1 MPTYKYP
8 YQSKLPTVPTSIFAV
23 MSQLA
28 AKENALNLSQGFPDF
43 KSDEKLIELVNKAMV
58 NGKNQY
64 APMPGIFSLR
74 EAIAE
79 KTENIYGVSY
89 NPDTEITITAGATQ
103 AIFTVIAATIQKDDE
118 VIIFKPAY
126 DCYEPSIKLFGGKTI
141 AIQLNPEEFSIN
153 WQEVKSL
160 ITYKTKMIIINTPHN
175 PSGRVLSREDMIQLE
190 NLLRDTNILLLSDE
204 VYEHIIFDKEKHQSA
219 ALYPALVERTFII
232 ASFGKTFHN
241 TGWKMGYCIAPTE
254 LTQEFRKVHQFNVF
268 SVHHPTQVALAEYL
282 KTPSNYLELGSF
294 YQHKRDL
301 FLSLIKDSR
310 FQFKPSKG
318 TYFQLLNFKNITDEG
333 DFDFAVR
340 LTKEQKIAG
349 IPISVFNE
357 NKYDSKVLRFCFAK
371 TDDTLK
377 KAAEIINRI

>member
-8 YQSKLPTVPTSIFAV
+8 FQSKLPTVPTSIFAV

-58 NGKNQY
+58 SGKNQY

-79 KTENIYGVSY
+79 KTANLYGVSY

-126 DCYEPSIKLFGGKTI
+126 DCYEPSIELFGGKTI

-160 ITYKTKMIIINTPHN
+160 ITDKTKMIIINTPHN
-175 PSGRVLSREDMIQLE
+175 PSGRVLSQKDMLQLE
-190 NLLRDTNILLLSDE
+190 ALLKNTNILLLSDE
-204 VYEHIIFDKEKHQSA
+204 VYEHIIFDNEKHQSA

-254 LTQEFRKVHQFNVF
+254 LTKEFRKVHQFNVF

-310 FQFKPSKG
+310 FEFKPSKG
-318 TYFQLLNFKNITDEG
+318 TYFQLLNFKNITDES

-377 KAAEIINRI
+377 KAAEIINQI